1 MMLGSI
7 NKLQSQLMRALLIL
21 IFCSSSMVFSSA
33 NARSLSEATTQLCE
47 KIKTCGQ
54 KAIAEQD
61 IPPEMRQ
68 MMEGMFSGMCQ
79 SMVAPYV
86 VSAQHAGLE
95 KKAIAC
101 IESIETQTCTNLME
115 NDGAETPECKELE
128 AAAEKA
134 YPEGDPTKQ

>member
-1 MMLGSI
+1 MRHTISILSTLTIFIAAGAQARDLGD
-7 NKLQSQLMRALLIL
+7 
-21 IFCSSSMVFSSA
+21 
-33 NARSLSEATTQLCE
+33 ATNQLCE

-54 KAIAEQD
+54 QEIAKQD

-101 IESIETQTCTNLME
+101 IESIETKSCTDLME
-115 NDGAETPECKELE
+115 NNGAETEECKELE

-134 YPEGDPTKQ
+134 YPEGDPTK

>member
-1 MMLGSI
+1 M
-7 NKLQSQLMRALLIL
+7 QLKKTIL
-21 IFCSSSMVFSSA
+21 IVA
-33 NARSLSEATTQLCE
+33 ATLLTAPGHARDLSEATQQLCE

-54 KAIAEQD
+54 QEIAKQD

-101 IESIETQTCTNLME
+101 IESIETKSCSDLMD
-115 NDGAETPECKELE
+115 NNGAETEECKELE

-134 YPEGDPTKQ
+134 YPEGDPTQ